1 MRNLLVEAKQMKLQ
15 SDHITKLQNKVND
28 IDKWKLE
35 VQNLFKNYREE
46 VTNYKRYRDHYKSLL
61 ARSSVFQIELALM
74 RDLQRKCSFIDWRDK
89 VEEIVEKL
97 NKNERT
103 TLEQIQTVLEEGTE
117 KGFLNKAK
125 GCYEVIES

>member
-46 VTNYKRYRDHYKSLL
+46 MTNYKRYRDHYKSLL
-61 ARSSVFQIELALM
+61 ARSSVF
-74 RDLQRKCSFIDWRDK
+74 
-89 VEEIVEKL
+89 
-97 NKNERT
+97 
-103 TLEQIQTVLEEGTE
+103 
-117 KGFLNKAK
+117 
-125 GCYEVIES
+125 